1 MRSMLRR
8 TAASARRC
16 GMRAAGG
23 FCVASS
29 FASGSTSDGYGFE
42 LAHARRPGTD
52 PAIYPTACAA
62 NIGKTHDETGIWMV
76 QRNSC
81 SGPPAPELAHSS
93 PQVMPDS
100 AGLAPGGPGAV
111 PLALRLSP

>member
-1 MRSMLRR
+1 M
-8 TAASARRC
+8 
-16 GMRAAGG
+16 
-23 FCVASS
+23 ASS

-81 SGPPAPELAHSS
+81 SGPPASELRTQALKSCRRA
-93 PQVMPDS
+93 P
-100 AGLAPGGPGAV
+100 GLARG
-111 PLALRLSP
+111 